1 MKPQTKT
8 ILLYIWYAII
18 TIAALAVI
26 VTVMIIEAPPTVKI
40 LSIIACITAIVLIAI
55 DTCARYYSKRTLEMA
70 QVIAE
75 QLLEQSDTEFQQAK
89 ESVKFYK
96 VSPIT
101 ENEFR
106 YKTRCKNE
114 DIDEYIANTIPVGGE
129 VYVVVHDKLCEEFTI
144 ETDSFGG

>member
-1 MKPQTKT
+1 MKTQTKT
-8 ILLYIWYAII
+8 ILLYVWYAII
-18 TIAALAVI
+18 VIAALAMI
-26 VTVMIIEAPPTVKI
+26 TTVMVIEATPIIKI

-55 DTCARYYSKRTLEMA
+55 DTCSRYYSKRAIEMA

-114 DIDEYIANTIPVGGE
+114 DIDEYIANTIPIGGE
-129 VYVVVHDKLCEEFTI
+129 VYVAVHDKLCDNFTI
-144 ETDSFGG
+144 ENDIFEG